1 MNPLYLASGSPRRRE
16 LLTQIGVP
24 FSVVSAPID
33 ETPLPGE
40 SAPAYVERLARA
52 KAAAGLAS
60 LTDPVQALRGHAR
73 SHRSGHDLESSA
85 VPVGAGVPAKGRLAA
100 PGERAVVLG
109 ADTAVVLDGR
119 ILGKPQNRED
129 ALAMLA
135 DLSGREH
142 QVLTAVALTDGL
154 RTQSLCVTSKVGFR
168 LISDEEAQRY
178 WASGEPADKAGGYA
192 IQGLGAVFVTG
203 LSGSYSAVV
212 GLPLSETADLLGQF
226 GVACW
231 QLTMPT
237 PEVTNPQ

>member
-1 MNPLYLASGSPRRRE
+1 MTPLYLASGSPRRRE

-24 FSVVSAPID
+24 FIVISAPID
-33 ETPLPGE
+33 ESPLASE

-52 KAAAGLAS
+52 KAAAGLARV
-60 LTDPVQALRGHAR
+60 DGP
-73 SHRSGHDLESSA
+73 
-85 VPVGAGVPAKGRLAA
+85 
-100 PGERAVVLG
+100 AVVLG

-119 ILGKPQNRED
+119 ILGKPENRED

-142 QVLTAVALTDGL
+142 QVLTAVALDDGQ
-154 RTQSLCVTSKVGFR
+154 RVHSFCVTSTVRFR
-168 LISDEEAQRY
+168 AISTDEAQRY

-192 IQGLGAVFVTG
+192 VQGLGAVFVTG

-212 GLPLSETADLLGQF
+212 GLPLCETADLLGQF
-226 GVACW
+226 GIACW
-231 QLTMPT
+231 QSLAHT

>member
-60 LTDPVQALRGHAR
+60 L
-73 SHRSGHDLESSA
+73 
-85 VPVGAGVPAKGRLAA
+85 AGS
-100 PGERAVVLG
+100 AVVLG

-119 ILGKPQNRED
+119 ILGKPENRED

-142 QVLTAVALTDGL
+142 QVLTAVALDDGQRVL
-154 RTQSLCVTSKVGFR
+154 SLCVTSKVSFR
-168 LISDEEAQRY
+168 AISADEAQRY
-178 WASGEPADKAGGYA
+178 WASGEPADKAGSYA

-203 LSGSYSAVV
+203 LVGSYSAVV

-226 GVACW
+226 GIACW
-231 QLTMPT
+231 QSLAHT

>member
-16 LLTQIGVP
+16 LLAQIGVP

-33 ETPLPGE
+33 ETPLPNE

-52 KAAAGLAS
+52 KAAAGLAC
-60 LTDPVQALRGHAR
+60 
-73 SHRSGHDLESSA
+73 LEG
-85 VPVGAGVPAKGRLAA
+85 P
-100 PGERAVVLG
+100 AVVLG

-119 ILGKPQNRED
+119 ILGKPENRED

-142 QVLTAVALTDGL
+142 QVLTAVALDDGQ
-154 RTQSLCVTSKVGFR
+154 RVHSFCVTSTVRFR
-168 LISDEEAQRY
+168 AISTDEAQRY

-192 IQGLGAVFVTG
+192 VQGLGAVFVTG

-212 GLPLSETADLLGQF
+212 GLPLCETADLLGQF
-226 GVACW
+226 GIACW
-231 QLTMPT
+231 QSLAHT

>member
-16 LLTQIGVP
+16 LLAEIGVP

-33 ETPLPGE
+33 ETPLPNE

-52 KAAAGLAS
+52 KAAAGLAC
-60 LTDPVQALRGHAR
+60 
-73 SHRSGHDLESSA
+73 LEG
-85 VPVGAGVPAKGRLAA
+85 P
-100 PGERAVVLG
+100 AVVLG

-119 ILGKPQNRED
+119 ILGKPENRED

-142 QVLTAVALTDGL
+142 QVLTAVALSDGQ
-154 RTQSLCVTSKVGFR
+154 RVHSLCVTSKVRFR
-168 LISDEEAQRY
+168 AISAEEAQRY

-212 GLPLSETADLLGQF
+212 GLPLSETAELLGQF
-226 GVACW
+226 GIACW
-231 QLTMPT
+231 QSPAHT
-237 PEVTNPQ
+237 PEVTNQR

>member
-24 FSVVSAPID
+24 LTVVSAPID
-33 ETPLPGE
+33 ESPLPDE
-40 SAPAYVERLARA
+40 SALAYVERLARA
-52 KAAAGLAS
+52 KAVAGLAS
-60 LTDPVQALRGHAR
+60 VEGP
-73 SHRSGHDLESSA
+73 
-85 VPVGAGVPAKGRLAA
+85 
-100 PGERAVVLG
+100 AVVLG

-119 ILGKPQNRED
+119 ILGKPENRED

-142 QVLTAVALTDGL
+142 QVLTAVALSNGL
-154 RTQSLCVTSKVGFR
+154 LMQSLCVTSKVRFR
-168 LISDEEAQRY
+168 AISADEAQRY
-178 WASGEPADKAGGYA
+178 WASGEPVDKAGGYA

-212 GLPLSETADLLGQF
+212 GLPLSETAELLGTF
-226 GVACW
+226 GIACW
-231 QLTMPT
+231 QSPVHT

>member
-33 ETPLPGE
+33 ETPLPNEG
-40 SAPAYVERLARA
+40 APAYVERLARA

-60 LTDPVQALRGHAR
+60 LEHP
-73 SHRSGHDLESSA
+73 
-85 VPVGAGVPAKGRLAA
+85 VPANSHTAVL
-100 PGERAVVLG
+100 ENRAVVLG

-142 QVLTAVALTDGL
+142 QVLTAVALSDGQ
-154 RTQSLCVTSKVGFR
+154 RVHSLCVTSKVRFR
-168 LISDEEAQRY
+168 AISGDEAQRY

-192 IQGLGAVFVTG
+192 IQGLGAVFVTS

-212 GLPLSETADLLGQF
+212 GLPLSETAELLGQF
-226 GVACW
+226 GIACW
-231 QLTMPT
+231 QSPTHT
-237 PEVTNPQ
+237 PEVTNQR